1 MCESF
6 FFPVFVV
13 NFLFFVLRGEIK
25 NYQNESLKKKCEL
38 VQTRFLPIWNI
49 LLSYTTIT
57 GNIKLKETNKLIKL

>member
-25 NYQNESLKKKCEL
+25 NYQNESLKRKCEL
-38 VQTRFLPIWNI
+38 GQARLPPIRNI

-57 GNIKLKETNKLIKL
+57 GNIKLKETDRSIKL